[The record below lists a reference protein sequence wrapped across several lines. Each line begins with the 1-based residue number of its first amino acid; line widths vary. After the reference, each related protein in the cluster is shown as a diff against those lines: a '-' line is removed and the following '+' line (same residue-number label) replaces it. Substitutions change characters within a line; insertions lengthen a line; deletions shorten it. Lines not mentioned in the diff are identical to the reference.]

1 MLVLSITSVFFLGL
15 AGCGSQQRA
24 KTNDQWQAMARAD
37 LDAAHKL
44 IVEAHPGMLDE
55 QNPDF
60 VKWVESGY
68 REALDLL
75 PKVFSYD
82 SARSAVRYYV
92 AGFRDGHLHYS
103 DGSRSDSD
111 RIVTTGWN
119 VDLTGRDYRVSAVAP
134 SWPSALPP
142 IGAKLIECDGRT
154 PDKIVEQDV
163 APFVDMRDLLAVRLR
178 LARPIGLLHM
188 AGMEIKRCQFQ
199 GNDGTVNDLPI
210 SYQGITFDQYWEWI
224 FVPTIGKP
232 PRRTNGF
239 EFNNGVLWIH
249 AANFDLDPQDARELE
264 SMLVALHELK
274 GIKTIVFDARGN
286 RGGDSGVGDRII
298 EAAAGTLEF
307 DLEGIDQLPRTYAQ
321 WRVSNLAITNAA
333 EGISRKV
340 ALYGSESQQAK
351 YFQLLYQNLMNASQV
366 GQQWVEQPGGNLVNR
381 LEVAKRHGHLSRFQG
396 KVALITDM
404 NCASACLDFADYVRL
419 VPGAVHFGEITSADS
434 VYIESP
440 QVKLPSGNNFAIP
453 LKVWRNR
460 IRGNNEALVPDVPID
475 LASLEESMLATRV
488 LSALEAV
495 Q

>member
-1 MLVLSITSVFFLGL
+1 MFLLGL
-15 AGCGSQQRA
+15 AGCANQHSA
-24 KTNDQWQAMARAD
+24 KTTDQWQAIARAD

-60 VKWVESGY
+60 VKWLESGY

-82 SARSAVRYYV
+82 SALSAVRYYV
-92 AGFRDGHLHYS
+92 AGFRDGHLSYS
-103 DGSRSDSD
+103 DNSRSDSD
-111 RIVTTGWN
+111 LMVTTGWR
-119 VDLTGRDYRVSAVAP
+119 VDLSGRDYRVSAVAP

-142 IGAKLIECDGRT
+142 IGARLIECDGRT

-163 APFVDMRDLLAVRLR
+163 APFRDMRKLLEVRLVLASQIGR
-178 LARPIGLLHM
+178 LFM
-188 AGMEIKRCQFQ
+188 TGMEMKRCQFQ
-199 GNDGTVNDLPI
+199 GTDGTVNDLPI
-210 SYQGITFDQYWEWI
+210 SYQGITFGQYWEW
-224 FVPTIGKP
+224 FYLPTIGKP

-249 AANFDLDPQDARELE
+249 AANFNLNPQDARELE
-264 SMLVALHELK
+264 SMLVALRGLK

-351 YFQLLYQNLMNASQV
+351 YFQLLYQNLMIASQV

-404 NCASACLDFADYVRL
+404 NCASACLDFADFVRL
-419 VPGAVHFGEITSADS
+419 VPGAIHFGEMTSADS

-440 QVKLPSGNNFAIP
+440 QVKLPSGNGFLIP

-460 IRGNNEALVPDVPID
+460 IRGNNEALVPDVPIE
-475 LASLEESMLATRV
+475 LASLEESMIVKRV
-488 LSALEAV
+488 LAGLEAV